1 MGAAEYL
8 VFPVEVNR
16 ADFDTLIRVPGIGLT
31 YARRIIEA
39 RRHCTVTHDVMRK
52 LKIPLK
58 RCVYFITCNGRYEGG
73 AALDSPGLRDLLS
86 TGGRKSIASALADR

>member
-1 MGAAEYL
+1 
-8 VFPVEVNR
+8 
-16 ADFDTLIRVPGIGLT
+16 
-31 YARRIIEA
+31 
-39 RRHCTVTHDVMRK
+39 MRK